1 MSVALTLDLRGSNH
15 LLPRA
20 VIAPL
25 PQSGFLALL
34 STQTALPS
42 TQTALPSHPKQTLW
56 LLGFHVTCP
65 SPNTSSFLL
74 AAKPCPFLFFFFFS
88 SHDITSVTK
97 IKFYHRSLKT
107 NRTK

>member
-1 MSVALTLDLRGSNH
+1 MSVALTLDLRGANH

-34 STQTALPS
+34 S

-74 AAKPCPFLFFFFFS
+74 AAKPCPFLFFSF
-88 SHDITSVTK
+88 
-97 IKFYHRSLKT
+97 
-107 NRTK
+107 